1 MRIDDFLNMYARTQ
15 ADHLLA
21 HAVKRQ
27 NLIKIGC
34 EKLTKAKDNA
44 VLTFSFKG
52 HNCKELQ
59 YTVLA
64 YTSDNKKLKTL
75 VHLIGVNMDKM

>member
-1 MRIDDFLNMYARTQ
+1 MYDYLKMYAKTQ
-15 ADHLLA
+15 AANLSA

-27 NLIKIGC
+27 NLIKIEC

-64 YTSDNKKLKTL
+64 YTSDIKELKML

>member
-1 MRIDDFLNMYARTQ
+1 MYDYLKMYAQTQ
-15 ADHLLA
+15 AAILSA

-27 NLIKIGC
+27 NLIKIEC

-44 VLTFSFKG
+44 ALTFSFKG

-59 YTVLA
+59 FTILA
-64 YTSDNKKLKTL
+64 HTSDDKELKTL
-75 VHLIGVNMDKM
+75 VRLIGVNMDQIEK

>member
-1 MRIDDFLNMYARTQ
+1 MYDYLKMYAQTQ
-15 ADHLLA
+15 AAILSA
-21 HAVKRQ
+21 HAAKRQ
-27 NLIKIGC
+27 NLIKIEC

-44 VLTFSFKG
+44 ALTFSFKG

-59 YTVLA
+59 FTILA
-64 YTSDNKKLKTL
+64 HTSDDKELKTL

>member
-1 MRIDDFLNMYARTQ
+1 MYDYLKMYAQTQ
-15 ADHLLA
+15 AAILSA

-27 NLIKIGC
+27 NLIKIEC

-64 YTSDNKKLKTL
+64 YTSDIKKLKML